1 MANEENIL
9 MPDIPVPDNCAIII
23 FSATGGGTTEGG
35 RIRQNIAFTAKTG
48 IPISGGMLTD
58 WVRIEPNGN
67 TFTAAARFH
76 KASGS
81 GTFTATVTTAG
92 DVANGLEGVTVDFS
106 FRVLVL
112 GVDFPHLTQ
121 SFYEFPVG
129 AKVAVSLP
137 VFFAAQQA
145 QLNLPKV
152 PSAIVSQTYGE
163 LESYTDEGHG
173 GITRQRWVGEESGIS
188 IDPVLDGQ
196 NYVRGAGLSGIALRP
211 GIYYRAFDISS
222 YDNGGGYDPFPGA
235 NGSGIVIINVY
246 DDRESPKVVV
256 PYSHVPEGDFI
267 RVIRHAVEGYTAAR
281 LTGEFTRSGDTWT
294 RRVEEAISA
303 DASDIWEY
311 RMERNAETGVWT
323 LSGRNYRSGETVPDY
338 AALAT
343 ASGRFGGTPPNTGW
357 SNGVLC
363 AGDADFFVPDRG
375 FFDRK
380 GERTIGEFTGP
391 VFEQQ
396 PMVAAQHAG
405 WTNPPATRFDAGLY
419 LAPSPDGK
427 WRISA
432 DPAAVNGAEVETQT
446 IQHVAI
452 PYHPPTAG
460 YPIAGQ
466 NYRDFA
472 LLAEQAAGNP
482 VAVNA
487 HLGGDVALRMG
498 SHVAGVPSH
507 YTWLRQ
513 LPPPVAAGTPK
524 NITVNV
530 TIETSSPPNESY
542 SDQYVCLRSQ
552 DFGWNDSVNMPY
564 VSKSWNNEAGEIKIS
579 QKFVVTIAADAWMR
593 RAHDELSGLIGMV
606 CGDSS
611 AMSYEQNEKN
621 MRRYGYFGENT
632 AYGWIHTDWTEIF
645 SNFSS
650 EERPTG
656 ETGAQ
661 TGRVL
666 MALGS
671 GRNETDG
678 HVNLY
683 AAGLAGAS
691 GSLKTQRVSISY
703 QDTTAKHTDDR
714 GGDYENHTVQVDDTS
729 TDGPFTRSMAAAMVS
744 PMCHVVSMADLIFSG
759 LTVETFSASFNGML
773 ETVQK
778 YDAPEGT
785 VTTIH
790 TTTITATH
798 EHVSYSGENLPP
810 GLIGRGWTHIVK
822 TVDGVNTDTWHD
834 DPAGSLYS
842 GLYVDYGDEFDYDA
856 IEMPQQESGR
866 RVGSRYGKRNETWTR
881 RRETFSA
888 SE

>member
-48 IPISGGMLTD
+48 ITISGGMLTD

-145 QLNLPKV
+145 QLSLPKV

-211 GIYYRAFDISS
+211 GIYYRTFDISS

-267 RVIRHAVEGYTAAR
+267 RVIRHAIEGYTAAR
-281 LTGEFTRSGDTWT
+281 LTGEFSRSGDTWT

-311 RMERNAETGVWT
+311 RMARNAETGVWT

-357 SNGVLC
+357 SNGILC

-391 VFEQQ
+391 VYEQQ

-405 WTNPPATRFDAGLY
+405 WTNPSATRFADGLY
-419 LAPSPDGK
+419 LAPAPDGK

-432 DPAAVNGAEVETQT
+432 DPAAVNGAEVETRT
-446 IQHVAI
+446 IQHAAI
-452 PYHPPTAG
+452 PYHPATAG
-460 YPIAGQ
+460 HPIAGR

-472 LLAEQAAGNP
+472 LLVKQATGNP
-482 VAVNA
+482 VAINA
-487 HLGGDVALRMG
+487 SLPTGGNLALQMG
-498 SHVAGVPSH
+498 TYVAGVPSH
-507 YTWLRQ
+507 NTWLRQ
-513 LPPPVAAGTPK
+513 LPPPMAAGTPK

-530 TIETSSPPNESY
+530 TIETSAPPNESY
-542 SDQYVCLRSQ
+542 SDQHACQRGLVFSIDIYHDNFMNEDRS
-552 DFGWNDSVNMPY
+552 WS
-564 VSKSWNNEAGEIKIS
+564 NEHGERKTTQS
-579 QKFVVTIAADAWMR
+579 FTGTVPADAWMR
-593 RAHDELSGLIGMV
+593 TQPDLLMGLMGAIW
-606 CGDSS
+606 GDSA
-611 AMSYEQNEKN
+611 AMSYRMVE
-621 MRRYGYFGENT
+621 
-632 AYGWIHTDWTEIF
+632 D
-645 SNFSS
+645 NFIRGGASDLRPDGLVTMETYAVSS
-650 EERPTG
+650 ASEAPTG
-656 ETGAQ
+656 AAGTQ
-661 TGRVL
+661 SGRMMLV
-666 MALGS
+666 LGS
-671 GRNETDG
+671 GRNETDSTVG
-678 HVNLY
+678 LY
-683 AAGLAGAS
+683 VAGLADAS
-691 GSLKTQRVSISY
+691 GTMQTETVTTYYGEHNKTDRDGSY
-703 QDTTAKHTDDR
+703 T
-714 GGDYENHTVQVDDTS
+714 HTVIDDWTR
-729 TDGPFTRSMAAAMVS
+729 TDGPYTKSMAAGMVS
-744 PMCHVVSMADLIFSG
+744 PMCHRVSMSDLMFSG
-759 LTVETFSASFNGML
+759 LTIETVSASFTGGLDWSKSYN
-773 ETVQK
+773 
-778 YDAPEGT
+778 APEGNIAT
-785 VTTIH
+785 SGSSS
-790 TTTITATH
+790 ITATH
-798 EHVSYSGENLPP
+798 EHVRYTGDNLPP
-810 GLIGRGWTHIVK
+810 GVIGRGWTHVIE
-822 TVDGVNTDTWHD
+822 TIDGVTTDTWHD
-834 DPAGSLYS
+834 DPSGAFYA
-842 GLYVDYGDEFDYDA
+842 GLYKDYGDDFDFDA
-856 IEMPQQESGR
+856 VEMPEQESEYRSGYR
-866 RVGSRYGKRNETWTR
+866 RSKRNESYTKRT
-881 RRETFSA
+881 ESFSG
-888 SE
+888 